1 MAGLLLHAA
10 APPADAQQDDGLY
23 NQLRQASVE
32 ILVDRRLA
40 GCGCIVDPDGIV
52 LTAAHVIK
60 NANRQI
66 DVMSPSVGR
75 LQASL
80 LAIDAAHDL
89 ALLKLPVRK
98 KPHPFLKLAKRPPAA
113 GSTIYLYGSPLFRH
127 DVMVPGLV
135 ARQQTTF
142 EYVDG
147 EYIEVI
153 HIAGLVTRGF
163 SGGPWVNREGDLI
176 GIQSSA
182 MALGD
187 AHQGLAFSAPLEAA
201 RQLLKS
207 GEWTKYPTL
216 GAGIEEIWEQQ
227 PAYLEKLPEETSGLV
242 IRVVHKGGPIDAS
255 GIAAGSIISA
265 IDNKPVGHRDELLRL
280 LWRHQPGEMVELEV
294 TAADGTQNRTVPVR
308 LGRLGPDPQAP
319 VPRARSVKKERP

>member
-1 MAGLLLHAA
+1 
-10 APPADAQQDDGLY
+10 
-23 NQLRQASVE
+23 
-32 ILVDRRLA
+32 
-40 GCGCIVDPDGIV
+40 
-52 LTAAHVIK
+52 VIK

-66 DVMSPSVGR
+66 EVMSASLGR
-75 LQASL
+75 LQGSL
-80 LAIDAAHDL
+80 LAMDAAHDL
-89 ALLKLPVRK
+89 ALLKLPKRK
-98 KPHPFLKLAKRPPAA
+98 KPHPYLKLVKKPPAA

-135 ARQQTTF
+135 ARQETTF

-147 EYIEVI
+147 EYIEVV

-163 SGGPWVNREGDLI
+163 SGGPWVNREGELV

-207 GEWTKYPTL
+207 REWTKYATL

-227 PAYLEKLPEETSGLV
+227 PGYLEKLPEDTSGLV
-242 IRVVHKGGPIDAS
+242 IRVVHKGGAIDAS

-265 IDNKPVGHRDELLRL
+265 MDNKPVDHRDELLRL
-280 LWRHQPGEMVELEV
+280 LWRHQPGETVELEV
-294 TAADGTQNRTVPVR
+294 SAADGTQKRTVPVR
-308 LGRLGPDPQAP
+308 LGRLGPDPQTP
-319 VPRARSVKKERP
+319 IPRTKVVKKERQ

>member
-10 APPADAQQDDGLY
+10 AHRADAQQDDGLY
-23 NQLRQASVE
+23 NQLHQASVE

-66 DVMSPSVGR
+66 EVMSASLGR
-75 LQASL
+75 LQGSL
-80 LAIDAAHDL
+80 LAMDAAHDL
-89 ALLKLPVRK
+89 ALLKLPKRTKRHPCLQLARK
-98 KPHPFLKLAKRPPAA
+98 PPAA

-147 EYIEVI
+147 EYIEVV

-163 SGGPWVNREGDLI
+163 SGGPWVNREGELV

-201 RQLLKS
+201 RQLIKS
-207 GEWTKYPTL
+207 REWTKYATL

-227 PAYLEKLPEETSGLV
+227 PGYLEKLPEDTSGLV
-242 IRVVHKGGPIDAS
+242 IRVVHKGGAVDAS

-265 IDNKPVGHRDELLRL
+265 MDNKPVDHRDELLRL

-294 TAADGTQNRTVPVR
+294 SAADGTQKRTVSVR
-308 LGRLGPDPQAP
+308 LGRLGPDPQTP
-319 VPRARSVKKERP
+319 IPRARSVKKERQ

>member
-10 APPADAQQDDGLY
+10 AHRADAQQDDGLY
-23 NQLRQASVE
+23 SQLHQASVE

-66 DVMSPSVGR
+66 EVMSASLGR
-75 LQASL
+75 LQGSL
-80 LAIDAAHDL
+80 LAMDAAHDL
-89 ALLKLPVRK
+89 ALLKLPKRTKRHPCLQLARK
-98 KPHPFLKLAKRPPAA
+98 PPAA

-147 EYIEVI
+147 EYIEVV

-163 SGGPWVNREGDLI
+163 SGGPWVNREGELV

-201 RQLLKS
+201 RQLIKS
-207 GEWTKYPTL
+207 REWTKYATL

-227 PAYLEKLPEETSGLV
+227 PGYLEKLPEDTSGLV
-242 IRVVHKGGPIDAS
+242 IRVVHKGGAVDAS

-265 IDNKPVGHRDELLRL
+265 MDNKPVDHRDELLRL

-294 TAADGTQNRTVPVR
+294 SAADGTQKRTVSVR
-308 LGRLGPDPQAP
+308 LGRLGPDPQTP
-319 VPRARSVKKERP
+319 IPRARSVKKERQ